1 MSSTLISLL
10 KADEEKKKAE
20 REKPKLEVVP
30 RIEEL
35 PALENQSEIEK
46 GIGRPISKKLDAQI
60 NDLGRPKD
68 EILDAKTSK
77 KGGWTPKES
86 GDLDAKTPKNED
98 LDAQKTTESKRW
110 VKYEKQRS
118 TDRLSL
124 RPDVEIL
131 RKIKVYCA
139 ENDFTLT
146 EFFEIAAIQLI
157 DLDAQKQ
164 KDLGV
169 LTPLDDRRRDYLYK
183 TNPRII
189 NLFREYNK
197 IFNPQTDWKP
207 KDDAVGMKYND
218 IDLRIIELGIIQT
231 QSNILGGE
239 SDTKPERF
247 KYYTREIDKLNSLGY
262 SEQLVDAILTTN
274 RKRWKEITGREIDL
288 SFLDNKYGG

>member
-30 RIEEL
+30 RVEEL
-35 PALENQSEIEK
+35 PSLENQSEIEK
-46 GIGRPISKKLDAQI
+46 EIRHPISKKLDAQI
-60 NDLGRPKD
+60 NDIGRPKNGG
-68 EILDAKTSK
+68 LDAKTPK
-77 KGGWTPKES
+77 EGNWTPKES
-86 GDLDAKTPKNED
+86 SDLDAKTPKD
-98 LDAQKTTESKRW
+98 KSLDAQITTKTKKW
-110 VKYEKQRS
+110 VKYEQQRV

-124 RPDVEIL
+124 RPDAEIL
-131 RKIKVYCA
+131 SKIKKYCID
-139 ENDFTLT
+139 NRFTLT
-146 EFFEIAAIQLI
+146 EFFEIAGMRLV
-157 DLDAQKQ
+157 DLDAQGHQ
-164 KDLGV
+164 DLGV

-207 KDDAVGMKYND
+207 KDDAVGVKYND

-231 QSNILGGE
+231 QSNILEGE

-247 KYYTREIDKLNSLGY
+247 KYYTREIDKLHSLGY

-274 RKRWKEITGREIDL
+274 RKRWKEITGRELDL
-288 SFLDNKYGG
+288 VFLKKE

>member
-10 KADEEKKKAE
+10 KADEAKKKAE
-20 REKPKLEVVP
+20 SEKPKLEVVP
-30 RIEEL
+30 KTEQL
-35 PALENQSEIEK
+35 PPVEKQPEIEK
-46 GIGRPISKKLDAQI
+46 IIEHLASVSLDAQI
-60 NDLGRPKD
+60 DNIGRPNS
-68 EILDAKTSK
+68 EILDAKTPK
-77 KGGWTPKES
+77 EGVWTPKEGS
-86 GDLDAKTPKNED
+86 SLDVKTPKDKN
-98 LDAQKTTESKRW
+98 LGVQKITETKKW

-124 RPDVEIL
+124 RPGIEIL

-139 ENDFTLT
+139 KNDFTLT

-197 IFNPQTDWKP
+197 IFNAQTDWKP
-207 KDDAVGMKYND
+207 KDDAVGVKYND
-218 IDLRIIELGIIQT
+218 IDLKVIEIGIIQT
-231 QSNILGGE
+231 QGNILEGE
-239 SDTKPERF
+239 SETKPERF
-247 KYYTREIDKLNSLGY
+247 KYYTREIDKFNSLGY
-262 SEQLVDAILTTN
+262 SEQMLDAILITN
-274 RKRWKEITGREIDL
+274 RKRWKEITGREL
-288 SFLDNKYGG
+288 NFSFLEKIGN

>member
-10 KADEEKKKAE
+10 KADEAKKKAE
-20 REKPKLEVVP
+20 SEKPKLEVVP

-35 PALENQSEIEK
+35 SVVEEQSETK
-46 GIGRPISKKLDAQI
+46 NRTGRPIFDNLDVRD
-60 NDLGRPKD
+60 NSVGRPKSED
-68 EILDAKTSK
+68 LGGKTPKSDV
-77 KGGWTPKES
+77 WTPKES
-86 GDLDAKTPKNED
+86 SSLDAKTPKNKN
-98 LDAQKTTESKRW
+98 LDVQKNTETKKW
-110 VKYEKQRS
+110 VKYEKQRV

-131 RKIKVYCA
+131 RRIRVYCA
-139 ENDFTLT
+139 ENNFTLT
-146 EFFEIAAIQLI
+146 EFFEIAGMQLI
-157 DLDAQKQ
+157 DLDVQEQKN
-164 KDLGV
+164 LGV

-207 KDDAVGMKYND
+207 KDDAVGVKYND
-218 IDLRIIELGIIQT
+218 VDLRIIELGIIQT
-231 QSNILGGE
+231 QSNILEGE

-262 SEQLVDAILTTN
+262 SEQLLDAILTTN
-274 RKRWKEITGREIDL
+274 RKRWKEITGREVDL
-288 SFLDNKYGG
+288 SFLVKE

>member
-35 PALENQSEIEK
+35 PAPKNQVEIEK
-46 GIGRPISKKLDAQI
+46 NIGRPSAEYLDAQI
-60 NDLGRPKD
+60 NNIGRPKD
-68 EILDAKTSK
+68 ESLDAKTSK
-77 KGGWTPKES
+77 AAIGTPKQS
-86 GDLDAKTPKNED
+86 GDLDVKTPKNRN
-98 LDAQKTTESKRW
+98 LDVQKTTESKRW
-110 VKYEKQRS
+110 VKYENQRS

-157 DLDAQKQ
+157 NLDAQKQ

-183 TNPRII
+183 TKPSII

-207 KDDAVGMKYND
+207 KDDTVGVKYND
-218 IDLRIIELGIIQT
+218 IDLRVIELGIIQT
-231 QSNILGGE
+231 QSNILEGE

-262 SEQLVDAILTTN
+262 SEQLLDAILTTN
-274 RKRWKEITGREIDL
+274 RKRWKEITGREGRGYMNITPPEL
-288 SFLDNKYGG
+288 

>member
-20 REKPKLEVVP
+20 REKPKLEAVS
-30 RIEEL
+30 RIEKL
-35 PALENQSEIEK
+35 PALENQSEIVK
-46 GIGRPISKKLDAQI
+46 DIGRPISGSLDVQL
-60 NDLGRPKD
+60 NGTGRPKD
-68 EILDAKTSK
+68 ENLDAKTPK
-77 KGGWTPKES
+77 AAIGTPKQS
-86 GDLDAKTPKNED
+86 SDLDAKTPKNKD

-139 ENDFTLT
+139 ENGFTLT

-169 LTPLDDRRRDYLYK
+169 LTPLDDRRRDYLFRTK
-183 TNPRII
+183 PSII

-197 IFNPQTDWKP
+197 IFNSQTDWKP
-207 KDDAVGMKYND
+207 KDDAVGVKYND
-218 IDLRIIELGIIQT
+218 VDLRVIEIGIIQT
-231 QSNILGGE
+231 QSNILEGE

-247 KYYTREIDKLNSLGY
+247 KYYTREIDKFNSLGY
-262 SEQLVDAILTTN
+262 SDQLLDAILTTN
-274 RKRWKEITGREIDL
+274 RRRWKEITGKEVDL
-288 SFLDNKYGG
+288 SFLDKMATS